1 MRSQLNTR
9 KESSAQAKG
18 QKKSKGE
25 RLGWVSISEYK
36 PRPLREVIGKGI
48 PVEEVQNYTGIRLI
62 P

>member
-1 MRSQLNTR
+1 MGSQLNAR
-9 KESSAQAKG
+9 KESSTQVKG

-36 PRPLREVIGKGI
+36 PRPLREVVGDGVV
-48 PVEEVQNYTGIRLI
+48 VEVAKNSTSIKLV